1 VGDKRL
7 LELVFAKDANTVPS
21 LSLSENKKA
30 ATPVREKYKWGKIA
44 LTWPPNVSG
53 GVAAKTGYDLRIE
66 CNALCETI
74 G

>member
-1 VGDKRL
+1 MGEDRPHV
-7 LELVFAKDANTVPS
+7 
-21 LSLSENKKA
+21 
-30 ATPVREKYKWGKIA
+30 ATE
-44 LTWPPNVSG
+44 VSG

>member
-1 VGDKRL
+1 
-7 LELVFAKDANTVPS
+7 VPS

-53 GVAAKTGYDLRIE
+53 GVAAKTGYDLRIV